1 MAKNLR
7 VKRSCVTLSYGLWK
21 HGLTPKAIGLLYT
34 IISLSDIPDWEFSIS
49 GLVKVFEDSGTGRDS
64 IQSGIKE
71 LEAARLLIRER
82 VRDSSGK
89 LAGSDW
95 IVSDQPMEE
104 AQPVTGFPAQAEPAP
119 MTGFPAQGNPR
130 QYENHGREE
139 EQPPRTPFTTEVSE
153 ETAGLPKLGRVR
165 LKPSDLP
172 ESLAP
177 VAERL
182 ALWWNTAKQGGKSQ
196 DAYKRLLTELGKI
209 QREGGIEAVSS
220 QIEKGIKAKEETGK
234 GWQSITHSNW
244 LAYRPRSEALK
255 AQEQALAAKPSHEQQ
270 EALELA
276 QSRPELFQRAW
287 FSDRGMAYVR
297 FTDEAHAAA
306 SALKGEVYP
315 WASATGTVEALRFEI
330 AFLERAMEQ
339 ATSDQGLDSFVC
351 PF

>member
-71 LEAARLLIRER
+71 LEAAGLLVRERIREAN
-82 VRDSSGK
+82 GK
-89 LAGSDW
+89 LSGSDW
-95 IVSDQPMEE
+95 IASDQPMVE
-104 AQPVTGFPAQAEPAP
+104 AQPVTGFPAQVDPAP
-119 MTGFPAQGNPR
+119 VTGFPAQGNPQ

-139 EQPPRTPFTTEVSE
+139 EHPPKTPFTTGVVE
-153 ETAGLPKLGRVR
+153 ETSELPKLGRVR

-182 ALWWNTAKQGGKSQ
+182 ALWWNTIKRGTKSQ

-209 QREGGIEAVSS
+209 QAEGGIEAVAA

-234 GWQSITHSNW
+234 GWQSITHANW

-255 AQEQALAAKPSHEQQ
+255 AQEQALAAKPSQEQQ
-270 EALELA
+270 EALELGE
-276 QSRPELFQRAW
+276 SRPDLFMRAW
-287 FSDRGMAYVR
+287 ISNRGMAHVQ
-297 FTDEAHAAA
+297 FSEQAHAAA
-306 SALKGEVYP
+306 SALRGEAYP
-315 WASATGTVEALRFEI
+315 RATAAGTVEALRAEI
-330 AFLERAMEQ
+330 AFLERAMAQ
-339 ATSDQGLDSFVC
+339 VTDDQGLDSFAC